1 MLEEEVFREVLGLM
15 FRLILFA
22 ASAFASPYAGRL
34 LPKILLR
41 LLRFSKWYVEG
52 DDTSTDQMTLPFQNL
67 LNLIFT
73 FGFLAVWLN
82 LLLIYEELYTFLG
95 SIIYLALSITII
107 LFATR
112 VARQIIRSFVI
123 VLVQRWFGEVNEV
136 VLVFE
141 TLVYVLI
148 VVSAVL
154 IFAIG
159 LRVNLL
165 AVITSLGL
173 GGVAVAFSA
182 QQTLSRLFGTLE
194 LYLDRP
200 YTPGEY
206 IRINFNPYAEDVY
219 GRVEAIGLRS
229 TKLRLVAQN
238 TIVIV
243 PNSLMASKNI
253 ENISR
258 GKKVMAMLCLDFIRP
273 LREGEQA
280 LVQRVVEEAS
290 QVFWGFDQASTRLQ
304 FAPLQK
310 RAGTR
315 ARIIFFIS
323 SSGES
328 SLTLRKRLLE
338 LANDA
343 LARRLAVH
351 NLRFTTPEPV
361 AYVDSP
367 MSL

>member
-1 MLEEEVFREVLGLM
+1 MIEEEVLADVLDLMVRLGL
-15 FRLILFA
+15 FTL
-22 ASAFASPYAGRL
+22 SAVVSPYAGRL
-34 LPKILLR
+34 LLRVLLWIFR
-41 LLRFSKWYVEG
+41 LSQYYVGGGRGIQDRFV
-52 DDTSTDQMTLPFQNL
+52 LPFQNL
-67 LNLIFT
+67 LTLVFT
-73 FGFLAVWLN
+73 FVFLAAWLN
-82 LLLIYEELYTFLG
+82 LLIEFEELYTFLG
-95 SIIYLALSITII
+95 SIVYLALSVSLI

-112 VARQIIRSFVI
+112 IAQQIIRSFVI

-148 VVSAVL
+148 VISAIL

-165 AVITSLGL
+165 AVITSLGI
-173 GGVAVAFSA
+173 GGVAVAFAA
-182 QQTLSRLFGTLE
+182 QQALSRLFGTME

-200 YTPGEY
+200 YVQGEY
-206 IRINFNPYAEDVY
+206 IRVNFNPYAEDIY

-229 TKLRLVAQN
+229 TKIRIVAQN
-238 TIVIV
+238 TIMIV

-258 GKKVMAMLCLDFIRP
+258 GKKVMAMLCLDFIKQ

-280 LVQRVVEEAS
+280 LVRRVVEEAS
-290 QVFWGFDQASTRLQ
+290 QVFWGFDRASTRIQ
-304 FAPLQK
+304 FSSSEK
-310 RAGTR
+310 NIGTR

-323 SSGES
+323 SSGEN

-351 NLRFTTPEPV
+351 NLRFTAPEPV